1 MYEYMKHFYEIIIIG
16 YLLIRK
22 YGHWGKL
29 CTENFEKV
37 VTNSH
42 ASWQISDLGRAVCK
56 TMTYQ

>member
-1 MYEYMKHFYEIIIIG
+1 MKHFYEIIIIG